1 MLFAGVV
8 PCDVAMVLWL
18 PRAVAGVACRRFD
31 AVARCNMP
39 PSRRAPGYVGWRDRV
54 GAGGPSRR
62 REFWHFADT
71 PSPSLLKQLNDGL
84 ADGQAGILVPGSGLG
99 RLAMELAASGCGLT
113 IQLTGTATT
122 PIPASFIRRRRDCHF
137 ADIPSPTFVSIG
149 MERECHQND
158 IIADGY
164 HSHAESR
171 NLDSAINIQ
180 LPC

>member
-1 MLFAGVV
+1 MTVLSPTGRWELRGGGAAAAG
-8 PCDVAMVLWL
+8 AL
-18 PRAVAGVACRRFD
+18 AAAGCLGRE
-31 AVARCNMP
+31 
-39 PSRRAPGYVGWRDRV
+39 
-54 GAGGPSRR
+54 GGDSRR